1 MKRREV
7 IVIRIGL
14 SIESADPITVEP
26 DMTDGMADNS
36 AQTNVTPSPSK
47 REQPPRRFVGRDT
60 RPTEVGEGDNRGMSE
75 AQKRALFRLAYGLGD
90 RDSALGLILD
100 ALGVDR
106 LEMATRAEA
115 SRAIGI
121 LEAKRNGRPR
131 PTNGAGH
138 A

>member
-14 SIESADPITVEP
+14 SIESADAITVEP
-26 DMTDGMADNS
+26 DVTDGATDNS
-36 AQTNVTPSPSK
+36 TQTNVTSSPSE
-47 REQPPRRFVGRDT
+47 REQPPRPFVGRDT
-60 RPTEVGEGDNRGMSE
+60 RPTEVEEGDNRGMSE

-115 SRAIGI
+115 SRAIGV